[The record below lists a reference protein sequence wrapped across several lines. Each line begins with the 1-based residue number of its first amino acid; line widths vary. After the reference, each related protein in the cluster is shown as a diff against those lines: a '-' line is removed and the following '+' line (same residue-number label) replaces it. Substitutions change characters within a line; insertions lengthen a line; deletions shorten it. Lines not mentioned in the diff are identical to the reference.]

1 MNTLSNLY
9 RRAQAEQYVTVGY
22 NPVTCLMDKPSARR
36 AEARWLEVPE
46 AALYLDA
53 ARRYV
58 PPNEGR
64 PAIPF
69 AYPLVATFLLTGGRE
84 SEVLGLEVSDVSI
97 ERKTV
102 TLRPNQWRGL
112 KTATSLRVVPL
123 WPQLEAILLPY
134 LFAENGPN
142 ALLFPSLRT
151 GTEAMLTDIRKVLD
165 GIANLAGWP
174 RGFVRSKIFR
184 HTYCAARLQTLDRG
198 APVGEYTVARELGH
212 GGTAMV
218 RKVYGHLGQIR
229 HRSEHVEYRM
239 EQHPQPA
246 GCPHPL
252 PGVT

>member
-1 MNTLSNLY
+1 LNALSNLY
-9 RRAQAEQYVTVGY
+9 RRAQAEQKVPLGY
-22 NPVTCLMDKPSARR
+22 NPVTCLMDKPSAQR

-64 PAIPF
+64 PTIRF

-84 SEVLGLEVSDVSI
+84 GEVLGLEGDVSI

-102 TLRPNQWRGL
+102 TFRPNQWRDL
-112 KTATSLRVVPL
+112 KTATSSRVVPL

-134 LFAENGPN
+134 LFAENDPT
-142 ALLFPSLRT
+142 ALLFPSFWT
-151 GTEAMLTDIRKVLD
+151 GCEAMLTDIRKVLD
-165 GIANLAGWP
+165 GIAKVAGWP
-174 RGFVRSKIFR
+174 RGSVRSKIFR
-184 HTYCAARLQTLDRG
+184 HTYCAARQQTLDRG
-198 APVGEYTVARELGH
+198 APVSEFTVARELGH

-229 HRSEHVEYRM
+229 HRSEDVEYHVE
-239 EQHPQPA
+239 QHLAPQRHSAP
-246 GCPHPL
+246 
-252 PGVT
+252 V